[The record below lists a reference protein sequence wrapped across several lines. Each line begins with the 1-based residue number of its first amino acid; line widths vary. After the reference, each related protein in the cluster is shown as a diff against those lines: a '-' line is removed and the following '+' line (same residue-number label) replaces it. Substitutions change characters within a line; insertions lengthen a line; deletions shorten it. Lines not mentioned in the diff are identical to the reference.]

1 MLAVERR
8 NIIEKEITEQGSV
21 LVAELA
27 EKFDVTT
34 ETIRADLEKLE
45 KQGILVRTY
54 GGATIVDT
62 AESEIVT
69 ERDIINY
76 EGKQRIGNAA
86 AGLVRDGETVFLD
99 ASTSALHM
107 ARCLKNKKG
116 LTVITNAEKIV
127 TELASCPNIHVICV
141 GGALN
146 PKNMSFVG
154 RIAEKSIRENY
165 YANKFFFSCR
175 GVTKTR
181 GLVDS
186 SEEEAEIKKAML
198 DMSESAVFLCDRNK
212 LGRLGVPVISD
223 LEHLDAVVT
232 DVNLTEEWT
241 EAFSENGVR
250 VITAE

>member
-1 MLAVERR
+1 MLGAERR
-8 NIIEKEITEQGSV
+8 NIIEKEITERGSV

-27 EKFDVTT
+27 KKFDVTM

-45 KQGILVRTY
+45 KQGVLVRTY
-54 GGATIVDT
+54 GGATIVD
-62 AESEIVT
+62 AESDNVT

-86 AGLVRDGETVFLD
+86 AQLVRDGETVFLD

-116 LTVITNAEKIV
+116 LTVITNAGKIV
-127 TELASCPNIHVICV
+127 TELAACENINVICV

-154 RIAEKSIRENY
+154 RAAEKCIRENY

-175 GVTKTR
+175 GVTKAR

-212 LGRLGVPVISD
+212 LGRLGVPVISG
-223 LEHLDAVVT
+223 LSRLDAVVT
-232 DVNLTEEWT
+232 DVKLTEEWT
-241 EAFSENGVR
+241 DIFASNGVR
-250 VITAE
+250 IITAE

>member
-1 MLAVERR
+1 MLGAERR
-8 NIIEKEITEQGSV
+8 NIIEKEIAERGSV

-27 EKFDVTT
+27 KKFDVTM

-54 GGATIVDT
+54 GGATIVD
-62 AESEIVT
+62 AESDIFT

-86 AGLVRDGETVFLD
+86 AQLVRDGETVFLD

-127 TELASCPNIHVICV
+127 TELAAIENINVICV
-141 GGALN
+141 GGTLN
-146 PKNMSFVG
+146 PKNMSFAG
-154 RIAEKSIRENY
+154 RVAEKSIRENY

-175 GVTKTR
+175 GVTAAR

-212 LGRLGVPVISD
+212 LGRLGVPVISG
-223 LEHLDAVVT
+223 LEQIDAVVT
-232 DVNLTEEWT
+232 DVKLTEEWAD
-241 EAFSENGVR
+241 AFAHCGVR

>member
-8 NIIEKEITEQGSV
+8 NIIEKEITERGNV

-27 EKFDVTT
+27 KKFDVTT

-62 AESEIVT
+62 AEPDIVT

-86 AGLVRDGETVFLD
+86 ARLVHDGETLFLD

-107 ARCLKNKKG
+107 ARCIKDKKG

-127 TELASCPNIHVICV
+127 TELAACENIKVICV

-146 PKNMSFVG
+146 PKNMSFSG
-154 RIAEKSIRENY
+154 RAAQKCIRENY

-175 GVTKTR
+175 GVTAAR
-181 GLVDS
+181 GLADS

-212 LGRLGVPVISD
+212 LGRLGVPVISGLD
-223 LEHLDAVVT
+223 RLDAVVT
-232 DVNLTEEWT
+232 DVKLTEEWET
-241 EAFSENGVR
+241 VFAENGVR
-250 VITAE
+250 VVTAE